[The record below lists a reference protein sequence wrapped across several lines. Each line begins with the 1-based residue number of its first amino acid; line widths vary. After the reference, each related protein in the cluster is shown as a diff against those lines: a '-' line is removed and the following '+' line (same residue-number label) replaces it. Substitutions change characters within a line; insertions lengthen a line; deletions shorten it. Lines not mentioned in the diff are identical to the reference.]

1 MERHLVLA
9 DKELVLQVG
18 KERRGLVGKE
28 RPHLGLEDKQP
39 EVQDLGDRGRNLQV
53 LAGTQV
59 QVDGESALEGIHP
72 GRCWRTV
79 VAPAAS
85 C

>member
-9 DKELVLQVG
+9 DKELQVG
-18 KERRGLVGKE
+18 KERLGLVDKE

-39 EVQDLGDRGRNLQV
+39 EVLDLGDRGRNLQV
-53 LAGTQV
+53 LAGIQV

-79 VAPAAS
+79 GAPAAS
-85 C
+85 Y